1 VRKIDGCNWLRS
13 YLGMKSRKTIIYVS
27 QRPGQRGQASPYG
40 LRFINHPDPMWLH
53 RPGTVQ
59 QITENPYLQYFIG
72 LKEYQLTK
80 PFTPV
85 ALVKFRKRFN
95 AKRLARINELIVAAE
110 VAHKTT
116 QNDGDQDD
124 HHHDDHD
131 PPTGLVEGSSE
142 PVTSHAGE
150 AQLSEPAPNQGTL
163 ILDATCTPA
172 DIHYPTDLGL
182 LNEAREK
189 LDELIDKLHGESQAA
204 GREDP
209 VLIAGRPEETT

>member
-1 VRKIDGCNWLRS
+1 MGATSKIIQDEIEKDNHLCFP
-13 YLGMKSRKTIIYVS
+13 
-27 QRPGQRGQASPYG
+27 RPGQRGQASPYG